1 VPVAAFFTDEISWTG
16 LGRVVTVVE
25 VDVEEEVGG
34 LVDAGGDVLVGVE
47 RPPVLATGL
56 EVFGAPTRRGL
67 CPLPST
73 AR

>member
-25 VDVEEEVGG
+25 VDVEEVGG
-34 LVDAGGDVLVGVE
+34 LVDAGADVLAGVE